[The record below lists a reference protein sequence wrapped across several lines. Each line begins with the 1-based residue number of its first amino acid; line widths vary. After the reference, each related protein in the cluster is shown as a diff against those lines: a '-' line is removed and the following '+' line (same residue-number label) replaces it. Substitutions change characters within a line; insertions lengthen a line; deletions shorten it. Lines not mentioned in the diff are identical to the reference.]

1 MSLEAITIPPTT
13 ERSPASLV
21 VMLHGWGANCH
32 DLAPLAPA
40 LNLPDCLFLF
50 PDAPFPHPQVP
61 GGKMWYDLERE
72 DERGLLE
79 SRQRLYDWLKSLE
92 SSTGVP
98 LERTILSGFS
108 QGGAMTLDVGL
119 QLPVAGLVSMSGYL
133 HGEPEPTGDRLPPTL
148 IMHGTLDPIV
158 PLKAA
163 HQARDRFAK
172 LGVFLEYRELM
183 MGHEILPEQVEE
195 MRTFVAEVLSGAVQ
209 PNVEKP

>member
-1 MSLEAITIPPTT
+1 
-13 ERSPASLV
+13 
-21 VMLHGWGANCH
+21 
-32 DLAPLAPA
+32 
-40 LNLPDCLFLF
+40 
-50 PDAPFPHPQVP
+50 
-61 GGKMWYDLERE
+61 
-72 DERGLLE
+72 
-79 SRQRLYDWLKSLE
+79 
-92 SSTGVP
+92 

-133 HGEPEPTGDRLPPTL
+133 HGEPEPPGDRLPPTL

-172 LGVFLEYRELM
+172 LGVILEYRELM